1 MITAVDA
8 NVLLDILVGSEEEAI
23 RSERA
28 LRAAALAGQIVLS
41 AVCYAEVAG
50 RFSSQS
56 RADLFLRELNC
67 EVQPLDQQTAF
78 LAGQYFR
85 SYRRRGG
92 ERSRILP
99 DFLIA
104 AHAQL
109 SADRLLSRDKR
120 FFGSSFPKLKTVSPT
135 DLV

>member
-8 NVLLDILVGSEEEAI
+8 NVLLDILVGKEEEAGL
-23 RSERA
+23 SERA
-28 LRAAALAGQIVLS
+28 LRAAALAGQLVIS
-41 AVCYAEVAG
+41 AICYAEVAG
-50 RFSSQS
+50 RFSSQG
-56 RADLFLRELNC
+56 RADSFLQELSC
-67 EVQPLDQQTAF
+67 EVQPLDQQIAF

-109 SADRLLSRDKR
+109 KADRLLSRDKR
-120 FFGSSFPKLKTVSPT
+120 FFGASFPKLKTVSPGN
-135 DLV
+135 LA